1 MGYLKINYHFDAN
14 LWRYSGKGGWYFV
27 TLPRSLS
34 DHIKMAHGCSQSSWG
49 RLKVNVT
56 VSSDKWTTSLWYD
69 TKLCSYLRI
78 RHFPITNSGLSIT
91 PILIHPITGIMACPI
106 SSCGRP
112 QSATGIYLMV
122 CCFLIDSPVRVIR

>member
-1 MGYLKINYHFDAN
+1 MEYLKINYHFDAN

-69 TKLCSYLRI
+69 TKLCSYLLPIKAAI
-78 RHFPITNSGLSIT
+78 RQKNLLEVDHEISINIEIIDGLQI
-91 PILIHPITGIMACPI
+91 
-106 SSCGRP
+106 
-112 QSATGIYLMV
+112 
-122 CCFLIDSPVRVIR
+122 